1 MKIKFKTE
9 NQDIIVYQL
18 YTASKSESIIK
29 KRKNSTRRT
38 QINLFI
44 LSIPSLIIGEYTFF
58 IGLNIFGILWY
69 FFYPNILSKHYVN
82 HYTDFVK
89 EKMEVEANYEAN
101 IEFTKEFIF
110 MNSEA
115 GETKLNSTELKEV
128 IEISTIIMII
138 LKMGNTVIIP
148 KMKLSNI
155 DEFIPFLKN
164 YSVDLSVPYKTELDW
179 QWK

>member
-1 MKIKFKTE
+1 MKINFKTN
-9 NQDIIVYQL
+9 NQDIIDYQL
-18 YTASKSESIIK
+18 YTASKSERITK
-29 KRKNSTRRT
+29 KRKASVIR
-38 QINLFI
+38 IPISFFF
-44 LSIPSLIIGEYTFF
+44 LSILFLLIRDYNFF
-58 IGLNIFGILWY
+58 IGLNIFGVLWY
-69 FFYPNILSKHYVN
+69 FLYPIILRKYYVKHYTTFVN
-82 HYTDFVK
+82 ERMKDDV
-89 EKMEVEANYEAN
+89 NYDAN
-101 IEFTKEFIF
+101 IEFTKAFIF
-110 MNSEA
+110 IDSKA